1 MQRHAS
7 SLPPE
12 NELLKLAAEARWKV
26 SALSGKLNISTRQL
40 ERLFFRCLEVSPRQ
54 WMDSQRS
61 GIASQRLM
69 NREQAK
75 LVASELGFTSPS
87 HFSRWFKHQK
97 SQTATEFLTK
107 AGLQRMSATAAGAAA
122 GNP

>member
-12 NELLKLAAEARWKV
+12 NELLKLASEAGWKV
-26 SALSGKLNISTRQL
+26 SALSEKLGVSTRHL
-40 ERLFFRCLEVSPRQ
+40 ERLFFKCLAASPRQ
-54 WMDSQRS
+54 WMDSRRS

-107 AGLQRMSATAAGAAA
+107 AALDRVSSAPAEQAV

>member
-1 MQRHAS
+1 MQRSAS

-12 NELLKLAAEARWKV
+12 NELLKLASEARWKV
-26 SALSGKLNISTRQL
+26 SALSKTLGVSTRHL
-40 ERLFFRCLEVSPRQ
+40 ERLFFKCLAASPRQ
-54 WMDSQRS
+54 WMDSRRS

-107 AGLQRMSATAAGAAA
+107 VAPQPMSSAAA
-122 GNP
+122 GSTAGNP